1 VRSYAR
7 RDSGHGATIDC
18 RCLEIDELYGEEAG
32 EYVSS
37 HLQPDAD
44 GEGYVC
50 PDTGRRW
57 RLDDSDPE
65 QALLVQV

>member
-1 VRSYAR
+1 VS
-7 RDSGHGATIDC
+7 TVDC
-18 RCLEIDELYGEEAG
+18 RCYEVDELYGEDASD
-32 EYVSS
+32 YART
-37 HLQPDAD
+37 HLQPDDD

-65 QALLVQV
+65 QTRLAQV

>member
-1 VRSYAR
+1 M
-7 RDSGHGATIDC
+7 GC
-18 RCLEIDELYGEEAG
+18 RCYEVEELYGEEAG
-32 EYVSS
+32 EYVAT

-57 RLDDSDPE
+57 QLDDSDPE
-65 QALLVQV
+65 QTRLAQG